1 MKKLIFLLIIIFS
14 TNTFAELK
22 ITISQG
28 LEKSIPIIVNCDHR
42 EKLCIEITDV
52 IKSNLYGSGYFLI
65 QDEKIINSNLDELTS
80 QYALWTLY
88 DTDYA
93 VKSKIFKKNEKFVFD
108 FKLYDVN
115 LKKILFNYQISF
127 NNKTNIRKLAHVS
140 SNKIFEKITSIKGIF
155 DTKIAYISSSKVNDK
170 KIYKLFV
177 SDIDG
182 YNPVAIFTSKRELMS
197 PTWSP
202 DNKKLAYVSFENK
215 RPEIFIQTLSTGERF
230 KMNNKVGSSSAPA
243 WSPDGKYIAYS
254 QKINGNLEIFIYN
267 LANNKSKRITKSIGI
282 DTEPEWSNDGKFIF
296 FTSDR
301 SGRPQIYK
309 KSINKTSKAKR
320 ITFEGIYNADSSSSS
335 NGKYIAMVHNSG
347 KGYNIGIL
355 NIPKGYLNIIS
366 NGKLDE
372 APSFAP
378 NSAMIL
384 YAAKMKNKG
393 VLYATSIDG
402 RIKKRIELNSMDV
415 REPVWSN

>member
-1 MKKLIFLLIIIFS
+1 M
-14 TNTFAELK
+14 
-22 ITISQG
+22 
-28 LEKSIPIIVNCDHR
+28 
-42 EKLCIEITDV
+42 
-52 IKSNLYGSGYFLI
+52 
-65 QDEKIINSNLDELTS
+65 
-80 QYALWTLY
+80 
-88 DTDYA
+88 
-93 VKSKIFKKNEKFVFD
+93 
-108 FKLYDVN
+108 
-115 LKKILFNYQISF
+115 
-127 NNKTNIRKLAHVS
+127 
-140 SNKIFEKITSIKGIF
+140 
-155 DTKIAYISSSKVNDK
+155 
-170 KIYKLFV
+170 

-230 KMNNKVGSSSAPA
+230 KMNNKAGSSSAPA

-282 DTEPEWSNDGKFIF
+282 DTEPEWSDDGKFIF

-355 NIPKGYLNIIS
+355 NISKGYLNIIS

-378 NSAMIL
+378 NSVMIL